1 MSITINNIAK
11 ESGVSLATVSRVIN
25 NSGYVKEETREKVMK
40 VINKYNYTPSA
51 IARSLSRSV
60 TNTVGVIVPD
70 ITNPFFGAIIKGI
83 SDVAEAHDLN
93 LILCDSNE
101 SINKEIKA
109 IKTLKEQRIR
119 GVIICPTSV
128 ENDLNSEYLKAITNL
143 GIPVIL
149 VDGSLKYH
157 NFNGVFV
164 DNIRGAFDATEA
176 LIKAGHEEIAIIT
189 GRMTSK
195 PAQDRLLGYEK
206 ALIMNNLGLRS
217 DLIFYGDYEEESGY
231 KCTKEILSMKNKPSA
246 IFICNNLMTL
256 GCLKALREENLEIP
270 RDISL
275 ISFDNIPILE
285 TLGIKLSH
293 INGPSRKLGELG
305 MNLLIDSLN
314 NESKKELSSI
324 TITPEL
330 ILRGSEV
337 LIK

>member
-1 MSITINNIAK
+1 MSVTINNIAK
-11 ESGVSLATVSRVIN
+11 EAGVSLATVSRVIN
-25 NSGYVKEETREKVMK
+25 NSGYVKEETREKIMK

-51 IARSLSRSV
+51 IARSLSKNV
-60 TNTVGVIVPD
+60 TNTIGVIVPD

-83 SDVAEAHDLN
+83 SDVAESHDLN

-101 SINKEIKA
+101 NIDKEIKS

-119 GVIICPTSV
+119 GIIICPTSV

-164 DNIRGAFDATEA
+164 DNIKGSFDATEA
-176 LIKAGHEEIAIIT
+176 LIKAGHNDIAIIT

-206 ALIMNNLGLRS
+206 ALIMNNLDIRS
-217 DLIFYGDYEEESGY
+217 DLIFYGDYEEETGY
-231 KCTKEILSMKNKPSA
+231 NCTKEILSMKNRPSA
-246 IFICNNLMTL
+246 IFVCNNLMTL
-256 GCLKALREENLEIP
+256 GCLKALKEESIQISK
-270 RDISL
+270 DISL

-285 TLGIKLSH
+285 TLGIQLSH
-293 INGPSRKLGELG
+293 VNGPSRELGELS

-314 NESKKELSSI
+314 NESKKELNSI

-330 ILRGSEV
+330 ILKGSEM

>member
-11 ESGVSLATVSRVIN
+11 EAGVSLATVSRVIN
-25 NSGYVKEETREKVMK
+25 NSGYVKEETREKVMR

-51 IARSLSRSV
+51 IARSLSKNI
-60 TNTVGVIVPD
+60 TNTIGVIVPD

-93 LILCDSNE
+93 LILCDSDE
-101 SINKEIKA
+101 SIDKEIKS

-119 GVIICPTSV
+119 GIIICPTSV
-128 ENDLNSEYLKAITNL
+128 ENDLNSEYLKAITSL
-143 GIPVIL
+143 GIPVVL

-164 DNIRGAFDATEA
+164 DNIKGSFDATEA
-176 LIKAGHEEIAIIT
+176 LIKAGHEDIAIIT

-206 ALIMNNLGLRS
+206 ALIMNNLGIRN
-217 DLIFYGDYEEESGY
+217 DLIFYGDYEEETGY
-231 KCTKEILSMKNKPSA
+231 KCTKEILSMKNRPSA
-246 IFICNNLMTL
+246 IFVCNNLMTL
-256 GCLKALREENLEIP
+256 GCLKALREENIEISK
-270 RDISL
+270 DISL

-285 TLGIKLSH
+285 TLGINLSH
-293 INGPSRKLGELG
+293 INGPSKELGELS

-330 ILRGSEV
+330 VLRGSEM